1 MILSTRRRL
10 LAGAGAAAASMLLAG
25 HTPYRQWTVL
35 RQRFLLIH
43 TNREDLGTDT
53 LGERIAA
60 VLAERLPSSRAR
72 VVRGPDNYR
81 IGGLVSTEQA
91 DVAVFS
97 RDVALAL
104 ARREPPFEAL
114 PPTEVRVLA
123 ESARYQLVCREA
135 FPRHHGYLIAEALAA
150 DAAALGIVIPERAQ
164 ATDDPAG
171 ALATHAGALAFL
183 RGEPLEPP
191 A

>member
-1 MILSTRRRL
+1 MFRPTRRRV
-10 LAGAGAAAASMLLAG
+10 LASLGAISASVLLAG
-25 HTPYRQWTVL
+25 HTPYRQWAVL

-72 VVRGPDNYR
+72 VVRD
-81 IGGLVSTEQA
+81 
-91 DVAVFS
+91 
-97 RDVALAL
+97 
-104 ARREPPFEAL
+104 PPSAAL

-123 ESARYQLVCREA
+123 DSARYQLVCRDS
-135 FPRHHGYLIAEALAA
+135 FPRHHGYLVAEALAA
-150 DAAALGIVIPERAQ
+150 DAAALGIVIPDRAGST
-164 ATDDPAG
+164 ADPEG
-171 ALATHAGALAFL
+171 ALPTHVGALAFL

>member
-1 MILSTRRRL
+1 MFRPTRRRV
-10 LAGAGAAAASMLLAG
+10 LASLGAISASVLLAG
-25 HTPYRQWTVL
+25 HTPYRQWAVL

-81 IGGLVSTEQA
+81 IGGLLSTEQA
-91 DVAVFS
+91 DVAVLS
-97 RDVALAL
+97 RAVALAL
-104 ARREPPFEAL
+104 ARREPPFAEL

-123 ESARYQLVCREA
+123 ESARYQLVCRDS
-135 FPRHHGYLIAEALAA
+135 FPRHHGYLVAEALAA
-150 DAAALGIVIPERAQ
+150 DAAALGIVIPDRAGST
-164 ATDDPAG
+164 ADPEG
-171 ALATHAGALAFL
+171 ALPTHVGALAFL